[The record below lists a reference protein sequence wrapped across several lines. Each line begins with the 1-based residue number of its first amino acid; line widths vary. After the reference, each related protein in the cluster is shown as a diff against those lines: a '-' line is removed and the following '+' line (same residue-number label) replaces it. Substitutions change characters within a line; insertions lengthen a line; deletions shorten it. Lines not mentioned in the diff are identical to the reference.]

1 MLKWSHE
8 KVHGSYR
15 PCWGRSPSRLMRNWR
30 CWTMERERPWP
41 QLSVRPQHLGYPTA
55 ESTGAWQI
63 WRWNKSGV
71 VFEDGTIILPKYI
84 RIYQDCFGHVI
95 RCYQM
100 SSYFGGIY
108 PDLRVPVI
116 IYIPHNGWS
125 ICYSFCVESG
135 LFVTQ
140 SQYFMWKMYIPKNWV
155 TSSFFQFCSQF
166 RTVFFGISTPF
177 QSFYNFNSKSLLNT
191 LW

>member
-1 MLKWSHE
+1 MKKSMVPTGHAGEDLQADWCGTE
-8 KVHGSYR
+8 DVGPWR
-15 PCWGRSPSRLMRNWR
+15 GNDLGRSSQWGLSTLDIR
-30 CWTMERERPWP
+30 RPKVP
-41 QLSVRPQHLGYPTA
+41 GLG
-55 ESTGAWQI
+55 
-63 WRWNKSGV
+63 K
-71 VFEDGTIILPKYI
+71 FEDGTNLGLFLKMEQSFCPNISGYI

-108 PDLRVPVI
+108 SDLRVPVI

-166 RTVFFGISTPF
+166 RTVFFWISTPF
-177 QSFYNFNSKSLLNT
+177 QSFYYFNSKSLLNT

>member
-1 MLKWSHE
+1 MDIRRP
-8 KVHGSYR
+8 KVPG
-15 PCWGRSPSRLMRNWR
+15 
-30 CWTMERERPWP
+30 
-41 QLSVRPQHLGYPTA
+41 LG
-55 ESTGAWQI
+55 
-63 WRWNKSGV
+63 K
-71 VFEDGTIILPKYI
+71 FEDGTNLGLFLKMEQSFCPNISGYI

-108 PDLRVPVI
+108 SDLRVPVI

-155 TSSFFQFCSQF
+155 TSSFFSVLF
-166 RTVFFGISTPF
+166 TISYCIFLDKHTF
-177 QSFYNFNSKSLLNT
+177 SEFLLF
-191 LW
+191 